1 MFSDA
6 ISLSYDYEILGNM
19 SQFQAGNVKI
29 RKEIDLELIDEIEK
43 LSTKD
48 NISTIKVNPK
58 VLSKYQRK
66 FELDHGTMV
75 PLYFIE
81 KEYSNYKIVHI
92 TYGMMKDIDLF
103 RFGVK
108 ISEAI
113 SNLNR
118 QAVIIASGD
127 LSHRLTEDGPYPF
140 SPKGKEFDET
150 LISCLKKGDTIG
162 VYNIDKKVV
171 EEAGECGMRS
181 IYILLGTLKSEFSG
195 ELLSYQG
202 PFGVG
207 YGVMKFVPKI
217 SDKDYQSIL
226 ISIEEQRRNEKLQ
239 NSDQYVKLARAS
251 LEYYFKNQEI
261 MDVTDDLS
269 EELLNQKAGVFVSL
283 KKYGKLRGCVGT
295 FLPATSSLAKE
306 IIRNAIEAA
315 FEDPRFNQLSSVE
328 LDEIDIS
335 VDVLSKPTKANKDE
349 LDPKIYG
356 VIVSSG
362 HKKGL
367 LLPDINGIDTVEEQL
382 NIACEKAG
390 ISFRS
395 NYNIEKFTVTR
406 HFEGTKHD

>member
-1 MFSDA
+1 
-6 ISLSYDYEILGNM
+6 
-19 SQFQAGNVKI
+19 
-29 RKEIDLELIDEIEK
+29 
-43 LSTKD
+43 
-48 NISTIKVNPK
+48 
-58 VLSKYQRK
+58 
-66 FELDHGTMV
+66 MV